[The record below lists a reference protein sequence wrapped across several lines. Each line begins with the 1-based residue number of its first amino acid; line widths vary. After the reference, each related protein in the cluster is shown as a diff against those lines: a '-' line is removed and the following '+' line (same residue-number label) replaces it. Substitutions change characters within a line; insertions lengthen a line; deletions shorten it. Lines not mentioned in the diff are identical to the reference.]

1 MGAGVLMAVLGAILT
16 FAVRVDAP
24 GVDLQVVGLILMVAG
39 GAVIAYARRTIE
51 REQVVTEVEAPTDP
65 TAPQH
70 LSPQHPAQQ
79 HSAPHTVR
87 QVVRETQRD

>member
-51 REQVVTEVEAPTDP
+51 REHVVTEVETPMD
-65 TAPQH
+65 TAPHQAAPH
-70 LSPQHPAQQ
+70 TAPHQPAP
-79 HSAPHTVR
+79 PHTVR
-87 QVVRETQRD
+87 QVIRETQRD

>member
-51 REQVVTEVEAPTDP
+51 REQVVTEVETPTDP
-65 TAPQH
+65 TVQQH
-70 LSPQHPAQQ
+70 PAPQHPAP
-79 HSAPHTVR
+79 HPTAPHTVR
-87 QVVRETQRD
+87 QVIRETQRD

>member
-24 GVDLQVVGLILMVAG
+24 GVDLQVVGVILMVAG
-39 GAVIAYARRTIE
+39 GAVIAYARRPVE
-51 REQVVTEVEAPTDP
+51 HEHVVTQVETPTDP

-70 LSPQHPAQQ
+70 S
-79 HSAPHTVR
+79 VR
-87 QVVRETQRD
+87 QVIRDTERD

>member
-39 GAVIAYARRTIE
+39 GAVIAYARRTVE
-51 REQVVTEVEAPTDP
+51 REHVVTEVESPIDP

-70 LSPQHPAQQ
+70 S
-79 HSAPHTVR
+79 VR
-87 QVVRETQRD
+87 RVVRDTERD

>member
-24 GVDLQVVGLILMVAG
+24 GVDLQVVGVILMVAG
-39 GAVIAYARRTIE
+39 GAVIAYARRTVE
-51 REQVVTEVEAPTDP
+51 RERVVTEVEVPTDPTSPYP

-70 LSPQHPAQQ
+70 
-79 HSAPHTVR
+79 TVR
-87 QVVRETQRD
+87 QVIRDTERD

>member
-39 GAVIAYARRTIE
+39 GSVIAHSRRTIE
-51 REQVVTEVEAPTDP
+51 REHVVTEVEAPTDP
-65 TAPQH
+65 TA
-70 LSPQHPAQQ
+70 AQ
-79 HSAPHTVR
+79 HTVHR
-87 QVVRETQRD
+87 VVRETEND

>member
-39 GAVIAYARRTIE
+39 GAVIAYARRPVE
-51 REQVVTEVEAPTDP
+51 HEHVVTQVETPTDP

-70 LSPQHPAQQ
+70 S
-79 HSAPHTVR
+79 VR
-87 QVVRETQRD
+87 QVVRDTERD